1 MTEGYNSTETNQS
14 HHASLSAPVFDA
26 NASAS
31 AQPVEPIHSR
41 SRIFNLRNTLH
52 SLSRGITGQTRIL
65 WAVILIGLITGTL
78 AGMLLVNFART
89 GQPAT
94 VTEVPATEPP
104 TEMPV
109 AETRHLDAFA
119 AELAGSDGQTALSTA
134 TRHRRPRGR
143 ARSNRPRAYRVA
155 IIR

>member
-26 NASAS
+26 NASAG

-41 SRIFNLRNTLH
+41 SRIFNLRNTFR
-52 SLSRGITGQTRIL
+52 SVSSGINGQTRIL

-78 AGMLLVNFART
+78 AGMLLVNIART
-89 GQPAT
+89 GQTAT
-94 VTEVPATEPP
+94 VAEVPAAEQA

-109 AETRHLDAFA
+109 TETRHLDSFA

-134 TRHRRPRGR
+134 TRQRIPRGR